1 MKTRIL
7 LTTIGAAALA
17 AITINVSAGTTL
29 LSPRAQDNQ
38 IKTVPSVMAA
48 QPAQPMPADQ
58 AALSPRAAA
67 SQIVT
72 AKGTETVVVK
82 CSATGSPKYLATVG
96 NAAHTTCCKSTLAE
110 CPMMSNCGMAK

>member
-17 AITINVSAGTTL
+17 AMTLNAVAGDIA
-29 LSPRAQDNQ
+29 LSPRAAANQ
-38 IKTVPSVMAA
+38 IKTVTSVTAA
-48 QPAQPMPADQ
+48 QPAQPATADQ

-67 SQIVT
+67 NQVAT
-72 AKGTETVVVK
+72 VKGTETVTVK

-96 NAAHTTCCKSTLAE
+96 NDARTTCCNRTLAA
-110 CPMMSNCGMAK
+110 CPNMSTCGSAK